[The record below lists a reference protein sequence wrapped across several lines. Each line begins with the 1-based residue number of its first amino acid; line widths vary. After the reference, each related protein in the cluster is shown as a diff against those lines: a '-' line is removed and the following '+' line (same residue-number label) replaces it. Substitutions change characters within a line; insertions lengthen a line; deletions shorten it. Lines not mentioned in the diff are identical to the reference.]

1 MALKYTNMDIENL
14 KLHTRKFIKD
24 FPQYRE
30 EFVDYYELALS
41 EIEEGG
47 SEDHECDM
55 AYNSMLDIVQDTL
68 NNPAQDALKEEEQ
81 SWTRNKNNLG

>member
-1 MALKYTNMDIENL
+1 MTIEQL
-14 KLHTRKFIKD
+14 KLETRELIKD

-47 SEDHECDM
+47 SQNHECDM
-55 AYNSMLDIVQDTL
+55 AYNSMLDIIKDTL
-68 NNPAQDALKEEEQ
+68 NNPAQDIMKDEEKNWEQ
-81 SWTRNKNNLG
+81 EHRQNEKN

>member
-1 MALKYTNMDIENL
+1 MDIEIL
-14 KLHTRKFIKD
+14 KLRTREFIRD

-47 SEDHECDM
+47 SENHECDM
-55 AYNSMLDIVQDTL
+55 AYNSMLDIIKDTL
-68 NNPAQDALKEEEQ
+68 NNPARDAIKEEEEN
-81 SWTRNKNNLG
+81 WTRDKNNLS